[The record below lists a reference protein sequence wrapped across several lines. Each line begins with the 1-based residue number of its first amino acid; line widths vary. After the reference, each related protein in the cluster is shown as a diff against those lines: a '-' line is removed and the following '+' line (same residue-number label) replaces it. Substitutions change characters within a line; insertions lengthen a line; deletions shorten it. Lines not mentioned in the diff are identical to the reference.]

1 MAHNL
6 IHDIAGIVKARLDSA
21 YDDMRSDARSSVTS
35 SKDLLDGFSSSK
47 APAVSAFKDL
57 VDARVDMVHQIEAY
71 DLERMNTF
79 FNITLPNS
87 EDAADGLTSLKEL
100 LNQKDVWS
108 GSFVTS
114 HSMAVIKT
122 DQNLSDLNSL
132 YGSEADFRGQITP
145 GYDGDNIN
153 DIS

>member
-87 EDAADGLTSLKEL
+87 EDAADGLT
-100 LNQKDVWS
+100 
-108 GSFVTS
+108 
-114 HSMAVIKT
+114 
-122 DQNLSDLNSL
+122 
-132 YGSEADFRGQITP
+132 
-145 GYDGDNIN
+145 
-153 DIS
+153 